1 MNPGPPEPTPFT
13 QTDLAA
19 YDAELQ
25 QGLALSGEDKTYFAR
40 GRLAWLAGQ
49 LPARGLPA
57 PRRILD
63 YGCGGGDT
71 TLQLARLWSDAR
83 VVGVDPSATLIAAA
97 RRADREGRC
106 EFLPPAALPRGEPP
120 FDLVYCNG
128 VFHHIPAADQ
138 PAALAWIHD
147 RLAPAGIFSLW
158 ENNSWS
164 PAARWVMSRIP
175 FDRDAVMLAPPRARR
190 LLRQAGFT
198 LLSCDFLFFFPRS
211 LRWLRP
217 LELRLRKLP
226 FGAQYQVLSRRAGNP
241 ESAAAG

>member
-1 MNPGPPEPTPFT
+1 MNPGPPEPTLFT
-13 QTDLAA
+13 QADLAA

-25 QGLALSGEDKTYFAR
+25 QGLALSGENKTYFAR

-71 TLQLARLWSDAR
+71 TLQLARQWPAAR
-83 VVGVDPSATLIAAA
+83 VVGTDPADSLLAVA

-106 EFLPPAALPRGEPP
+106 EFRPLSAMPEDEH
-120 FDLVYCNG
+120 FDLIYCNG

-175 FDRDAVMLAPPRARR
+175 FDRDAVMLAPHRTRR
-190 LLRQAGFT
+190 LLQQAGFAV
-198 LLSCDFLFFFPRS
+198 LACDFLFFFPRA

-217 LELRLRKLP
+217 LEPRLRKLP
-226 FGAQYQVLSRRAGNP
+226 FGAQYQVLSRRADGL
-241 ESAAAG
+241 ETAAAG

>member
-13 QTDLAA
+13 QADLAA

-49 LPARGLPA
+49 LPARGLPT

-71 TLQLARLWSDAR
+71 TLQLARQWPAAR
-83 VVGVDPSATLIAAA
+83 VVGCDPSETLIAAA
-97 RRADREGRC
+97 RRADHAGRC

-128 VFHHIPAADQ
+128 VFHHIPAAEQ
-138 PAALAWIHD
+138 PAALAWIHA

-175 FDRDAVMLAPPRARR
+175 FDRDAVMLAPPPRPPPAPTGRIRRPVVRFPVLLPALAPVAPPAGAPAAQPALRRAVPGPVPARR
-190 LLRQAGFT
+190 Q
-198 LLSCDFLFFFPRS
+198 P
-211 LRWLRP
+211 
-217 LELRLRKLP
+217 
-226 FGAQYQVLSRRAGNP
+226 
-241 ESAAAG
+241 